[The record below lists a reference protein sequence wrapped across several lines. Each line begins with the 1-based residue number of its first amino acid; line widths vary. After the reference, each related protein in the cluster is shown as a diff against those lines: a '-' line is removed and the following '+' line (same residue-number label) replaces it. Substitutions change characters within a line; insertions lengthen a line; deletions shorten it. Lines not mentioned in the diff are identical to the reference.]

1 MSDAGAPL
9 PDLVA
14 DPLVLGVVHGDRAA
28 WFELTLHI
36 EAWVEAHVP
45 RHWRMRKAR
54 LARSQDDV
62 RDVLLATLERV
73 DRADF
78 RALREYLERKQRAV
92 PDVRGSSYDGLAEL
106 SFASWLA
113 GLVDFAIRDHVRKRY
128 GRAPSRAQA
137 APRAGQDDELP
148 APPVLSKRSLHSWAV
163 HPTKTQS
170 GQFGSAASGLS
181 RLLTAR
187 SILRYASEVFDAR
200 ELRFF
205 ERYLEHGTFDELA
218 REFALA
224 GPELARAEVRRLKE
238 RLRARFRE
246 PRAG

>member
-1 MSDAGAPL
+1 MTDADSPL

-36 EAWVEAHVP
+36 EAWVEVQVP

-54 LARSQDDV
+54 LARSEDDV
-62 RDVLLATLERV
+62 RDILLATLERV
-73 DRADF
+73 DRDDF
-78 RALREYLERKQRAV
+78 RALREYLDRKQREV
-92 PDVRGSSYDGLAEL
+92 PDVRASTHEGLT
-106 SFASWLA
+106 FTVWLA

-128 GRAPSRAQA
+128 GRRSSQRARA
-137 APRAGQDDELP
+137 ASDNEL
-148 APPVLSKRSLHSWAV
+148 AALPVLSKRSLHSWAV
-163 HPTKTQS
+163 HPSETQS

-187 SILRYASEVFDAR
+187 SILRYASEAFDAR
-200 ELRFF
+200 ELHFF
-205 ERYLEHGTFDELA
+205 QRYLDHATFDELA
-218 REFALA
+218 QEFALA

-246 PRAG
+246 PRAP

>member
-1 MSDAGAPL
+1 MTGTGTAL
-9 PDLVA
+9 PDHVA

-54 LARSQDDV
+54 LARSEDDV
-62 RDVLLATLERV
+62 RDILLATLERV
-73 DRADF
+73 DRDDF
-78 RALREYLERKQRAV
+78 LALREYLARKTTEI
-92 PDVRGSSYDGLAEL
+92 PDVRTSTQEGRVER

-128 GRAPSRAQA
+128 GRVRRPGPASSAN
-137 APRAGQDDELP
+137 QDD
-148 APPVLSKRSLHSWAV
+148 AHAAFPVLSKRSLQSWAV
-163 HPTKTQS
+163 HPSETQS
-170 GQFGSAASGLS
+170 GLFGSAAAGLS

-187 SILRYASEVFDAR
+187 SILRYASEVFVAR
-200 ELRFF
+200 ELQFF
-205 ERYLEHGTFDELA
+205 QRYLEHASFDELA

-246 PRAG
+246 PRTG